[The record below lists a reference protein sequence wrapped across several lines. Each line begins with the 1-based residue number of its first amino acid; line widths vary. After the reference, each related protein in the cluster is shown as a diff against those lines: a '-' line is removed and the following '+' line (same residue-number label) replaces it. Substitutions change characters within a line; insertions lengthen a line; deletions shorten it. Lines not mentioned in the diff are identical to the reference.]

1 MLVETHVAKAFE
13 DETNCGEREWKTEMI
28 RYFSINMAEF
38 EEMRKDARIFN
49 LIFNQWIN

>member
-1 MLVETHVAKAFE
+1 MWRLEAKAFE

-28 RYFSINMAEF
+28 RYFSINMVEF